1 MKRRLLKKELEK
13 LRKWMKNRIRKGQI
27 LFFEYKKRPHH
38 YDEAFFILIFF
49 GKSSKDY
56 VSLLL
61 DDRMYTLIS

>member
-1 MKRRLLKKELEK
+1 
-13 LRKWMKNRIRKGQI
+13 MKNRIRKGQI
-27 LFFEYKKRPHH
+27 LFFEYKKRSHH

>member
-27 LFFEYKKRPHH
+27 LFFEYKKRSHH
-38 YDEAFFILIFF
+38 YDDEAFSILTFF

-56 VSLLL
+56 FSLLL
-61 DDRMYTLIS
+61 NNNGLK

>member
-1 MKRRLLKKELEK
+1 
-13 LRKWMKNRIRKGQI
+13 MKNRIRKGQI
-27 LFFEYKKRPHH
+27 LFFEYKKRSHR
-38 YDEAFFILIFF
+38 YDEAFFILTFF